1 MTYNKQIIKRIKERL
16 EHGKKEYPDELNVH
30 DGRDWLKETIEELLD
45 SLVYLT
51 AFTIQLEETE
61 KRKKDPHRFSCIKCA
76 SGFAQAKDS
85 ELCIDCWDKIN
96 KTQ

>member
-61 KRKKDPHRFSCIKCA
+61 KRKKNPYRFSCIKCA